1 MLLQG
6 NQSEQ
11 PKRDPKQEIVHLQM
25 RIGSSFSLAA
35 SEEIVK
41 SVLPPSNRLTSRH
54 HTRTT
59 AKIDDLQP
67 AATTTNQGHHGRK
80 SRTRSDQP
88 TRTQHTKQNK
98 KKKRKQE
105 AILSTSPGSPSRAA
119 NAAASTA
126 TAMPMA
132 SLNTLTPHHLLRLQ
146 AAAKRRVGLDQ
157 ATVTRF
163 IHFIGRCAEAAG
175 SSIVLVGGRIGGTWC
190 CCCPMEWNI
199 GRTEHRFLTWNI
211 GSVKV
216 SLVAKTFYQGIKL
229 IFR

>member
-98 KKKRKQE
+98 KKKN
-105 AILSTSPGSPSRAA
+105 A
-119 NAAASTA
+119 NKK
-126 TAMPMA
+126 PY
-132 SLNTLTPHHLLRLQ
+132 SLLLRARLLGPRTQ
-146 AAAKRRVGLDQ
+146 RRRRRRLCRWLHSTHSLPTTFSGSKRQQR
-157 ATVTRF
+157 
-163 IHFIGRCAEAAG
+163 E
-175 SSIVLVGGRIGGTWC
+175 
-190 CCCPMEWNI
+190 E
-199 GRTEHRFLTWNI
+199 
-211 GSVKV
+211 
-216 SLVAKTFYQGIKL
+216 
-229 IFR
+229 

>member
-35 SEEIVK
+35 SEETVK

-98 KKKRKQE
+98 KKKTQTRSHTLYFSGLAFSGRERSGVDGDGYADGFTQH
-105 AILSTSPGSPSRAA
+105 THSPPPSPAPSGSKEKSRTGPSY
-119 NAAASTA
+119 SHEVY
-126 TAMPMA
+126 
-132 SLNTLTPHHLLRLQ
+132 SLYWEVCRGCWLIDCSGRRSDRGNLVLLLPDGMEYWTDGTP
-146 AAAKRRVGLDQ
+146 VLDLEYWVRQ
-157 ATVTRF
+157 SL
-163 IHFIGRCAEAAG
+163 IGCQN
-175 SSIVLVGGRIGGTWC
+175 VLPGNKI
-190 CCCPMEWNI
+190 N
-199 GRTEHRFLTWNI
+199 F
-211 GSVKV
+211 
-216 SLVAKTFYQGIKL
+216 
-229 IFR
+229 

>member
-1 MLLQG
+1 
-6 NQSEQ
+6 
-11 PKRDPKQEIVHLQM
+11 M

-98 KKKRKQE
+98 KKTQTRSHTLYFSGLAFSGRERSGVDGDGYADGFTQH
-105 AILSTSPGSPSRAA
+105 THSPPPSPAPSGSKEKSRTGPSY
-119 NAAASTA
+119 SHEVY
-126 TAMPMA
+126 
-132 SLNTLTPHHLLRLQ
+132 SLYWEVCRGCWLIDCSGRRSDRGNLVLLLPDGMEYWTDGTP
-146 AAAKRRVGLDQ
+146 VLDLEYWVRQ
-157 ATVTRF
+157 SL
-163 IHFIGRCAEAAG
+163 IGCQN
-175 SSIVLVGGRIGGTWC
+175 VLPGNKI
-190 CCCPMEWNI
+190 N
-199 GRTEHRFLTWNI
+199 F
-211 GSVKV
+211 
-216 SLVAKTFYQGIKL
+216 
-229 IFR
+229 

>member
-98 KKKRKQE
+98 KKTQTRSHTLYFSGLAFSGRERSGVDGDGYADGFTQH
-105 AILSTSPGSPSRAA
+105 THSPPPSPAPSGSKEKSRTGPSY
-119 NAAASTA
+119 SHEVY
-126 TAMPMA
+126 
-132 SLNTLTPHHLLRLQ
+132 SLYWEVCRGCWLIDCSGRRSDRGNLVLLLPDGMEYWTDGTP
-146 AAAKRRVGLDQ
+146 VLDLEYWVRQ
-157 ATVTRF
+157 SL
-163 IHFIGRCAEAAG
+163 IGCQN
-175 SSIVLVGGRIGGTWC
+175 VLPGNKI
-190 CCCPMEWNI
+190 N
-199 GRTEHRFLTWNI
+199 F
-211 GSVKV
+211 
-216 SLVAKTFYQGIKL
+216 
-229 IFR
+229 